1 MILFIDTTENITT
14 IALGKEGKL
23 VNYYTWDAEMKQS
36 EQLLI
41 EIDKLLSKNNVKLA
55 DLKGVIV
62 VKGPGGYTGLRVGIS
77 VANGLAFGLE
87 IPTTGVRRV
96 KSITGITGVKSA
108 PRESGVGAGVKGIED
123 IINKGE
129 KLLKKAKPGEFVVPI
144 YPAPLKITWP
154 KRKITKPQK

>member
-62 VKGPGGYTGLRVGIS
+62 AKGPGGYTGLRVGIS

-87 IPTTGVRRV
+87 ISIIGVRRV
-96 KSITGITGVKSA
+96 KGITGVK
-108 PRESGVGAGVKGIED
+108 D

-144 YPAPLKITWP
+144 YPAPPKITWP
-154 KRKITKPQK
+154 KCKITKPQK